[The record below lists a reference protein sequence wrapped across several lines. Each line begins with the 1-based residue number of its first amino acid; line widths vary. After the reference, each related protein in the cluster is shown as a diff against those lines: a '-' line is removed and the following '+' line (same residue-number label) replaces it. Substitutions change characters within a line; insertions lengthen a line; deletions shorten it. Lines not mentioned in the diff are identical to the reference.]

1 MGKRAWL
8 DDALTTIYLPKI
20 AKLSDTAKGHKQATE
35 LCQQLRQSWADRG
48 LKALTQQQGLMDET
62 RRVLKDR
69 FGPDHFSLDYI
80 KFTREEYVQIN
91 DKKQGR
97 IADRNEAVQFLTNPD
112 AIVAKAVRLLES
124 AEWSDKAAGLSVLT
138 GRRSSEILSTAVFGK
153 VSQWSVSFTGALK
166 RREEE
171 VDLTFEIPTL
181 TTADRVI
188 AALKEIRQQLPDAT
202 NLTAAQVNRLYG
214 QPVARACDH
223 HFAKLVPKREGKDN
237 LYTHLFRSIYATIS
251 TFWYCPPTV
260 NDTEFKA
267 AIQGHFAV
275 LDEANP
281 ELRRS
286 LAASRHYSDYEIAD
300 AVIAHHEGKRKG
312 IKLGQSG
319 IKPIQMF
326 AAPTQ
331 EAESEQVE
339 PTPQLPR
346 HRGRDRTSLRIW
358 KDDRDR
364 LQAILSQLDISP
376 DYVQADRLSLFLN
389 WLEDYLAQPAAVER
403 TEPVEQQ
410 EEAIAEEVTEPDS
423 AQVEA
428 QAPADPPTP
437 QPSEE
442 IQGLHQQVNELRSM
456 IEQMQKMMQAPAPTP
471 VNQIKKMDRSI
482 ADDPPAPES
491 PTPEQP
497 TRDRASRYGHAPT
510 DINRAIDAIMAHID
524 NQPLHDLKWA
534 ISLNAIRS
542 YVNAPNAIEKVLKE
556 RAQELADHHQKHQLD
571 PVKHNLRHRRKR
583 QISDII
589 HLEDNAP

>member
-1 MGKRAWL
+1 
-8 DDALTTIYLPKI
+8 
-20 AKLSDTAKGHKQATE
+20 
-35 LCQQLRQSWADRG
+35 
-48 LKALTQQQGLMDET
+48 MDET
-62 RRVLKDR
+62 RRVLKNR
-69 FGPDHFSLDYI
+69 FGPDNFSLDYI
-80 KFTREEYVQIN
+80 KFSREEYIQIN
-91 DKKQGR
+91 DQKQGR
-97 IADRNEAVQFLTNPD
+97 VADRNESVQFLDNPD
-112 AIVAKAVRLLES
+112 EIVAKAVRLLES
-124 AEWSDKAAGLSVLT
+124 PQWCDKAAGLSVLT
-138 GRRSSEILSTAVFGK
+138 GRRSSEILSTAIFKK

-166 RREEE
+166 RRGEE
-171 VDLTFEIPTL
+171 VELTFEIPTL
-181 TTADRVI
+181 TTTDRVI
-188 AALKEIRQQLPDAT
+188 TALKEIRQQLPDAT

-214 QPVARACDH
+214 QPVARACDL
-223 HFAKLVPKREGKDN
+223 HFAELVPNREGKDN
-237 LYTHLFRSIYATIS
+237 LYTHLFRSIYATIA

-428 QAPADPPTP
+428 QAPADPPVP

-442 IQGLHQQVNELRSM
+442 IQGLHQQVNELRGL
-456 IEQMQKMMQAPAPTP
+456 IEQMQKMMIQPPAPTP
-471 VNQIKKMDRSI
+471 ANQIKKVDRSI
-482 ADDPPAPES
+482 AAANPAPES

-497 TRDRASRYGHAPT
+497 KTSDRASRYGHAPT
-510 DINRAIDAIMAHID
+510 DINRAIDAIMAYND

-534 ISLNAIRS
+534 ISLNTIRS
-542 YVNAPNAIEKVLKE
+542 FVNAPNAIEKVLKE
-556 RAQELADHHQKHQLD
+556 RAQELTDHHQKHQLD
-571 PVKHNLRHRRKR
+571 PAKHNLRHRRKH
-583 QISDII
+583 QISDMI
-589 HLEDNAP
+589 HLEDDNP

>member
-1 MGKRAWL
+1 M
-8 DDALTTIYLPKI
+8 PP
-20 AKLSDTAKGHKQATE
+20 TAP
-35 LCQQLRQSWADRG
+35 DRG

-62 RRVLKDR
+62 RQVIKDR
-69 FGPDHFSLDYI
+69 FGPDHFSLNFI

-97 IADRNEAVQFLTNPD
+97 VADRNEAVQFIDNPD
-112 AIVAKAVRLLES
+112 AIVAKAVRLLKS

-138 GRRSSEILSTAVFGK
+138 GRRSSEILSTAVFEK

-166 RREEE
+166 RRGEELE
-171 VDLTFEIPTL
+171 LTFEIPTL

-188 AALKEIRQQLPDAT
+188 AALKEIRQQLPDAAH
-202 NLTAAQVNRLYG
+202 LTAAQVNRLYG
-214 QPVARACDH
+214 QSVARACDH
-223 HFAKLVPKREGKDN
+223 HFAELVPNREGKDN

-312 IKLGQSG
+312 IKLGQAG
-319 IKPIQMF
+319 IRPIQMF

-331 EAESEQVE
+331 AEESEQAE
-339 PTPQLPR
+339 PIPQLPR
-346 HRGRDRTSLRIW
+346 HRERDRTSLRIW
-358 KDDRDR
+358 KNDRDR
-364 LQAILSQLDISP
+364 LQAILSQLDISE
-376 DYVQADRLSLFLN
+376 DYVQPDRLSLFLN
-389 WLEDYLAQPAAVER
+389 WLEDHLAQPAAVER
-403 TEPVEQQ
+403 TEPGEQQ
-410 EEAIAEEVTEPDS
+410 AAVIAEEVTEPDS

-428 QAPADPPTP
+428 QAPADPSVPE
-437 QPSEE
+437 PSDE
-442 IQGLHQQVNELRSM
+442 IQGLHQQVNELRGL
-456 IEQMQKMMQAPAPTP
+456 IEQMQKMIQSPAPTP
-471 VNQIKKMDRSI
+471 ANQVKKVDRSI
-482 ADDPPAPES
+482 AADPSAPES

-497 TRDRASRYGHAPT
+497 TRDRASRYGHAP
-510 DINRAIDAIMAHID
+510 DEINRAIDAIIAYND

-583 QISDII
+583 QISHMI
-589 HLEDNAP
+589 HLENDTP